1 MTNLT
6 TSKKGKVIL
15 IDFGIT
21 MFTAIFAWYSHKQG
35 TPCYTAITM
44 ILSNLK
50 KVGLDKEDL
59 VIIAVDSSS
68 NWRKDVDVNYKANR
82 KEGREKY
89 DIDWDKQFEDFAGLL
104 LNLKMYTPFHVL
116 KVNKMEADDIIA
128 YGVRKF
134 KDRECVIISSDS
146 DYEQL
151 AVFDNVKIF
160 SPKSKRYKHIDD
172 PHAILAKKIQKETA
186 DNLITEIIT
195 EQDCQT
201 RNMIKFNGIT

>member
-1 MTNLT
+1 MMNLA
-6 TSKKGKVIL
+6 TSKEGKVIF

-21 MFTAIFAWYSHKQG
+21 MFTAIFAWYGHRQG
-35 TPCYTAITM
+35 SPCYTAITM

-160 SPKSKRYKHIDD
+160 SPKSKRYKHIND
-172 PHAILAKKIQKETA
+172 PLAILATK
-186 DNLITEIIT
+186 DS
-195 EQDCQT
+195 
-201 RNMIKFNGIT
+201 